1 MWQCPKCN
9 GHHLNVMV
17 TTCAKLLQYEDNFE
31 TEVEGD
37 HEWDDTSNMTCE
49 DCGHCDAALH
59 FDTDQDEPT
68 PEKEPQP

>member
-17 TTCAKLLQYEDNFE
+17 TTTAKLLQYEDNFE

-37 HEWDDTSNMTCE
+37 HEWGDTSNMTCE
-49 DCGHCDAALH
+49 ECGHCDAALH
-59 FDTDQDEPT
+59 FDTDQDEPK
-68 PEKEPQP
+68 PEEPQP